1 MTSKLGLIDMMAAM
15 PEIFLLSMIVVI
27 LLYESFRKD
36 SGHQQL
42 YVLSLVALV
51 GTGILAFAQMNSGIV
66 HFSSDMPDL
75 INGQETLSLW
85 FGEVSYSS
93 SAAFLKLMVI
103 AIVAIGLIYSYP
115 RLEMD
120 GLAIPEFYLLTL
132 LSTLG
137 MVVMVSAATMLTL
150 YLGLELMS
158 LPLYGLAA
166 LNRNNSRGVEAAM
179 KYFVMGA
186 MASGILLF
194 GVALLYGATG
204 SFVLSEIADF
214 MVQNAIEEG
223 GMSNKLLLFSMIF
236 IIVGVTF
243 KLGAAPFHAWVPDV
257 YEGSPAPVA
266 LLISAA
272 PKVAAFVMASALLL
286 VSARNL
292 VEDWQLVLSAIA
304 IVSFVLGNLIALKQD
319 NLRRMLGYSAV
330 SHAGFMLLGLFLDD
344 KSGYSSGLFYAI
356 TYALTTTAAFGF
368 VLMVKNNGNAV
379 ENIDELKGFGRE
391 HGWLALL
398 MAAVMFSMGGIPFFV
413 GFQGKL
419 LVLKSAF
426 QAGFIWTVI
435 IGLIMSVIGLFYYLR
450 VVKVMFFDETV
461 AENEL
466 TVDAPATSR
475 VFLSLNVFALA
486 VLGVMPGLLLAFC

>member
-186 MASGILLF
+186 MASGILL
-194 GVALLYGATG
+194 
-204 SFVLSEIADF
+204 
-214 MVQNAIEEG
+214 
-223 GMSNKLLLFSMIF
+223 
-236 IIVGVTF
+236 
-243 KLGAAPFHAWVPDV
+243 
-257 YEGSPAPVA
+257 
-266 LLISAA
+266 
-272 PKVAAFVMASALLL
+272 
-286 VSARNL
+286 
-292 VEDWQLVLSAIA
+292 
-304 IVSFVLGNLIALKQD
+304 
-319 NLRRMLGYSAV
+319 
-330 SHAGFMLLGLFLDD
+330 
-344 KSGYSSGLFYAI
+344 
-356 TYALTTTAAFGF
+356 
-368 VLMVKNNGNAV
+368 
-379 ENIDELKGFGRE
+379 
-391 HGWLALL
+391 
-398 MAAVMFSMGGIPFFV
+398 
-413 GFQGKL
+413 
-419 LVLKSAF
+419 
-426 QAGFIWTVI
+426 
-435 IGLIMSVIGLFYYLR
+435 
-450 VVKVMFFDETV
+450 
-461 AENEL
+461 
-466 TVDAPATSR
+466 
-475 VFLSLNVFALA
+475 
-486 VLGVMPGLLLAFC
+486 